1 MFVSDEKIDYSF
13 LIDDLNDL
21 LQWHLDVIEGYNSA
35 EEKARSDELKEN
47 IQRWRDENRDEIA
60 ALGKLIESYGGTPRN
75 KPDLS
80 ALTNRLRVAV
90 TQVFRD
96 AGLVDALLKN
106 ESKLLLEYERSLKS
120 LAELP
125 GMSEQIEA
133 NYQSVQT
140 RVEQLTVLDKAGE

>member
-60 ALGKLIESYGGTPRN
+60 ALGKLIESYGGTPRS

-133 NYQSVQT
+133 NYQTVQT
-140 RVEQLTVLDKAGE
+140 RVEQLTELDKAG